1 MSKVGDR
8 LSFTFKRFYNFLK
21 VLRRDK
27 RGMLGIGILV
37 FFIAIAAAAPVLT
50 PYDPTRLPNV
60 PNYPPIAYRLA
71 KPIWYKYLP
80 QYLPALFPQEEFTEN
95 VDSTQDPYL
104 DNAATVAQFSLELDS
119 NIADQNVVQLRY
131 ASDKGYTRSG
141 CVVLLFKREAHE
153 DPFGTV
159 KANVSSI
166 FNYPYTLPP
175 FRFVGQAAIL
185 VNTTDSLPIEYK
197 LVIEREGGDRRLG
210 LLSGETDSTSSTW
223 TLPYP
228 VIDSRVSRT
237 YDNLQI
243 ADPAR
248 WMFTE
253 PANYRY
259 SLEIAFNDTR
269 VGEEVEATVY
279 IDDFYLRLLG
289 NSFGLLG
296 TDQFGRDIFTQ
307 LAHGARISL
316 IVGLLAALLSTG
328 IGLTVGLVAG
338 YVGTFVDQILM
349 RFTDMLLVIPD
360 VPLYIVVMTVISP
373 SVWNLIW
380 LIALIGWT
388 GFARIVRSQ
397 VLSLRE
403 RPFIEAA
410 KAIGSGK
417 FHIIIKHILPN
428 VMSLVY
434 VSLAMAVPTAIVSEA
449 WLSFLGL
456 FDPYVMS
463 WGRMLHDV
471 EGTTGGIMMVWWAV
485 PPGLCIAAISLSFI
499 LLGYALDEIL
509 NPKLRIRH

>member
-1 MSKVGDR
+1 MSKGRDR
-8 LSFTFKRFYNFLK
+8 LAFTLKRFYNFLGI
-21 VLRRDK
+21 LRRDK
-27 RGMLGIGILV
+27 RGVLGIGILV
-37 FFIAIAAAAPVLT
+37 FFIAIALTAPLLT
-50 PYDPTRLPNV
+50 PYNPTALPTHPDN
-60 PNYPPIAYRLA
+60 PPIAYRLS

-80 QYLPALFPQEEFTEN
+80 QYFPAWFPQEEFVEN
-95 VDSTQDPYL
+95 VDSTQDPSL
-104 DNAATVAQFSLELDS
+104 DNAATVEQFNLELDS
-119 NIADQNVVQLRY
+119 HMVDPDVLRLEY
-131 ASDKGYTRSG
+131 TSERGYKRNG
-141 CVVLLFKREAHE
+141 CIVMFFTREAHV
-153 DPFGTV
+153 DPFGPV
-159 KANVSSI
+159 KANVTTV
-166 FNYPYTLPP
+166 FHYPYTIAPL
-175 FRFVGQAAIL
+175 RFVGQTAIL

-197 LVIEREGGDRRLG
+197 LVIEKEGGDRRLG
-210 LLSGETDSTSSTW
+210 LFSGEADSTSTEW
-223 TLPYP
+223 IVPEP

-237 YDNLQI
+237 YDHLQI
-243 ADPAR
+243 SEPQR
-248 WMFTE
+248 WMFQE

-269 VGEEVEATVY
+269 VGEKVEATIC
-279 IDDFYLRLLG
+279 IDDFYFKLLG

-307 LAHGARISL
+307 LVHGTRISL
-316 IVGLLAALLSTG
+316 VVGLLSALLTTA
-328 IGLTVGLVAG
+328 IGLVIGLVAG
-338 YVGTFVDQILM
+338 YIGKFVDQILM

-360 VPLYIVVMTVISP
+360 VPLYIVIMSVVNP

-403 RPFIEAA
+403 RPFVEAA

-417 FHIIIKHILPN
+417 LHIIIRHILPN

-456 FDPYVMS
+456 FDPSVMS
-463 WGRMLHDV
+463 WGRMLYDV
-471 EGTTGGIMMVWWAV
+471 EVTPDGILMVWWAI